1 MFEHFSSL
9 QVLARA
15 VVPSLV
21 RSLKHPKSA
30 ERTPL
35 QWLEDARK
43 EQFEQTG
50 SVHGL
55 LTYRSWIVWKTTW
68 KDAWPLQ
75 ASFYLCVWMI
85 LYRSGEFWM
94 CCIIF
99 FIFWHRRIDVCW
111 YVSLC
116 RNFWLPRRIQL
127 VLRSLLLSHLL
138 LTCRPTVM
146 IFCLFWTWK
155 NIGFEVCLTYL
166 YFVIFLA
173 IPCLLMQASWDFEIC
188 RW

>member
-1 MFEHFSSL
+1 MFKKCSKKGLREVRSVRTFFFTL

-55 LTYRSWIVWKTTW
+55 LTYRS
-68 KDAWPLQ
+68 
-75 ASFYLCVWMI
+75 
-85 LYRSGEFWM
+85 
-94 CCIIF
+94 
-99 FIFWHRRIDVCW
+99 
-111 YVSLC
+111 
-116 RNFWLPRRIQL
+116 
-127 VLRSLLLSHLL
+127 
-138 LTCRPTVM
+138 
-146 IFCLFWTWK
+146 
-155 NIGFEVCLTYL
+155 
-166 YFVIFLA
+166 
-173 IPCLLMQASWDFEIC
+173 
-188 RW
+188 

>member
-1 MFEHFSSL
+1 MGSVRTFFFTL

-50 SVHGL
+50 EKQHERMFDLYKRPSICV
-55 LTYRSWIVWKTTW
+55 
-68 KDAWPLQ
+68 
-75 ASFYLCVWMI
+75 CVWMI

-99 FIFWHRRIDVCW
+99 FIFLAPTDLCVLICVAVSQFLTSQKDC
-111 YVSLC
+111 SLC
-116 RNFWLPRRIQL
+116 WGPCSFRISCLLAARQSWFFVCFGPGRTSDSKCVLYL
-127 VLRSLLLSHLL
+127 VILLA
-138 LTCRPTVM
+138 
-146 IFCLFWTWK
+146 
-155 NIGFEVCLTYL
+155 N
-166 YFVIFLA
+166 
-173 IPCLLMQASWDFEIC
+173 PCLLMQAAWDFEVC